1 MGCWAL
7 STYCAGRRRRW
18 QEFAW
23 GNNRTVFNIE
33 WLCLSNSRLES
44 VQPPGVQTNVSVTAL
59 FPKVAGS
66 GVAVAFDHS
75 KEKLVKNQK

>member
-7 STYCAGRRRRW
+7 STYSTDRRRSW

-23 GNNRTVFNIE
+23 GNSRTIFNIE
-33 WLCLSNSRLES
+33 WLYLSNSLLES

-59 FPKVAGS
+59 FAKVAGN
-66 GVAVAFDHS
+66 GVAVAFDYS